1 VAGFEN
7 RIHDQRSTRVLFIAK
22 YRGSPHGTDEYPFL
36 IDHDGFKIL
45 PASATL
51 RLRPASNEIVSS
63 GIPDVNAM
71 FQHGGWYRGSSSL
84 LSGVAGS
91 GKTMFGAGFV
101 DVACA
106 RGERCMF
113 FGLEEGSE
121 ENCRNVRSVGIDLGK
136 WVAKGLLQLDEWR
149 PYQDGIET
157 HLMRIHRDLDRF
169 RPSLVVIDP
178 ITAFRGADADVHMA
192 LVRMVNLLKG
202 RGITALYTSLQ
213 SSGPIVSGM
222 ARDLSMLMDNWI
234 RLVNVD
240 SDGDRATALYIIKSR
255 GMGHSKLV
263 REYRIN
269 SAGIVLMPHKFGL
282 REILS
287 GEPRGVPSGSH
298 NEPESPDG
306 AALSGLV

>member
-1 VAGFEN
+1 
-7 RIHDQRSTRVLFIAK
+7 
-22 YRGSPHGTDEYPFL
+22 
-36 IDHDGFKIL
+36 
-45 PASATL
+45 
-51 RLRPASNEIVSS
+51 
-63 GIPDVNAM
+63 
-71 FQHGGWYRGSSSL
+71 
-84 LSGVAGS
+84 
-91 GKTMFGAGFV
+91 
-101 DVACA
+101 
-106 RGERCMF
+106 
-113 FGLEEGSE
+113 
-121 ENCRNVRSVGIDLGK
+121 
-136 WVAKGLLQLDEWR
+136 LQLDEWR